1 VLTASNDAQLF
12 LAILSMVVLVLGFV
26 AVGLLAA
33 YVLKRAPKD
42 GSDIGRD
49 PRGES
54 GEAAP
59 PAGPTATLSG
69 PAGAGEP
76 PEKAL

>member
-1 VLTASNDAQLF
+1 VLTAANNAQLF

-26 AVGLLAA
+26 AVGLLAV

-49 PRGES
+49 PRRKADEHRHR
-54 GEAAP
+54 P
-59 PAGPTATLSG
+59 GPRR
-69 PAGAGEP
+69 P
-76 PEKAL
+76 